1 MVLDQSVSA
10 LAHMIS
16 YDTNLSLG
24 TILLFITAKLAAA
37 VTEVAP
43 LVHPGTVLGDHV
55 TTTTSYIINTSGI
68 TQLSPDLSFL
78 C

>member
-1 MVLDQSVSA
+1 MVVLYQSVSA
-10 LAHMIS
+10 LTHMIS

-37 VTEVAP
+37 ITEVTP

-55 TTTTSYIINTSGI
+55 ITTSYIIYTSGI